1 MSEARDVLNRSA
13 PDGRQD
19 QASFP
24 PSAYQELRK
33 LAAQKLANERSGQ
46 TLQATAL
53 VHEVYLRLMSGARGG
68 PGQEPAWKTHGHF
81 FAAAAETMRRILV
94 ENARRKNRIK
104 HGGGRSRVELSDH
117 HTTAQPLSDDI
128 VALDEALLRLA
139 KEDPAAAQVVELHFF
154 AGLSIEQAADALGM
168 SRATAYRQWAYARA
182 WLACA
187 ISGDQA

>member
-1 MSEARDVLNRSA
+1 MSEAWDTLHRSA
-13 PDGRQD
+13 PDGRYD
-19 QASFP
+19 PGSLP

-33 LAAQKLANERSGQ
+33 LAAQKLANERPGQ

-53 VHEVYLRLMSGARGG
+53 VHEVYLRLMAGSQDA
-68 PGQEPAWKTHGHF
+68 PGDEPRWKSHRHF

-94 ENARRKNRIK
+94 ENARRKNRVK
-104 HGGGRSRVELSDH
+104 HGGGRRRVELSDQG
-117 HTTAQPLSDDI
+117 TIVQPLSDDI
-128 VALDEALLRLA
+128 VALDEALVLLA

-154 AGLSIEQAADALGM
+154 AGLSIEQVADTVGM

-187 ISGDQA
+187 IGGGQP